1 MDATINQ
8 VQEIV
13 SVLTSDEQQLLKD
26 TINYGFWGDSD
37 WEFLD
42 DNGNVETVTMYGY
55 CTNDAKR
62 AGHFSGRKVSYMFR
76 SMYKKLCPANN
87 NQIGRYISHCND
99 WWGDGS
105 GDMLFIRKGYYK
117 AFEEWAMYK

>member
-26 TINYGFWGDSD
+26 TINYGSWGDSD

-42 DNGNVETVTMYGY
+42 DNE
-55 CTNDAKR
+55 
-62 AGHFSGRKVSYMFR
+62 KV
-76 SMYKKLCPANN
+76 
-87 NQIGRYISHCND
+87 
-99 WWGDGS
+99 
-105 GDMLFIRKGYYK
+105 
-117 AFEEWAMYK
+117 